1 MTYNYFPVEFLDL
14 QQELGKHPP
23 AMKYME
29 SCPSAY
35 LEDRLAH
42 LCTYLDVAVDDS
54 FDIDELSELAALLTK
69 KLYALRTGL
78 VISGN

>member
-1 MTYNYFPVEFLDL
+1 MADYQYFPQEFIDL
-14 QQELGKHPP
+14 SHELSQHPP
-23 AMKYME
+23 VMKYME

-42 LCTYLDVAVDDS
+42 LCTYLDIAVDDQ
-54 FDIDELSELAALLTK
+54 FDIDELSMLADLITK

-78 VISGN
+78 VITH